1 LFTQVEF
8 SRHQILQIKASLAT
22 LPSESD
28 SIFDLATT
36 IVSNTQSM
44 VTVPLCARIAL
55 LVSLSFVMAIYT
67 HAIVKSITGAAV
79 ACQFVY
85 YVVTYYLH
93 IFLVYN
99 FRLNV
104 TPNNTSLIDISSGSM
119 SSQILAMIGM
129 VNVYVKLKLI

>member
-1 LFTQVEF
+1 
-8 SRHQILQIKASLAT
+8 
-22 LPSESD
+22 
-28 SIFDLATT
+28 
-36 IVSNTQSM
+36 M
-44 VTVPLCARIAL
+44 
-55 LVSLSFVMAIYT
+55 
-67 HAIVKSITGAAV
+67 
-79 ACQFVY
+79 QFVY